1 MLTGS
6 ATSSG
11 DHEPRHAQGAILR
24 RVKPWHVGSVLGFVV
39 FLPVLWFALAYAG
52 LPRLW
57 SHHEHKKI
65 GQRREIVSY
74 TAQDI
79 PGDPINLLFKG
90 DERSIIC
97 AFRKGGW
104 YVADPVSVRTGL
116 LIGGSVLFRRPYPQ
130 APVSPLF
137 VKDHRQTI
145 AFEKAEGRSADK
157 RHHVRLWHIG
167 NYDWLGAA
175 TFDRGVGV
183 SLFTLQVTHHIGPD
197 VDAERD
203 AAGKLIV
210 ANGGALIGAVSSRIV
225 PNSWR
230 RNGGGDRYRT
240 DGQIKI
246 YRVGEGGC

>member
-1 MLTGS
+1 VTGPS
-6 ATSSG
+6 ASS
-11 DHEPRHAQGAILR
+11 DSDQAQSTQNAFAGK
-24 RVKPWHVGSVLGFVV
+24 VKPWHVGSVLGFVA
-39 FLPVLWFALAYAG
+39 FLPIIWFALAYAG

-79 PGDPINLLFKG
+79 PGDPINLLLKG
-90 DERSIIC
+90 DERSIAC

-104 YVADPVSVRTGL
+104 YVADPVSVRTGM
-116 LIGGSVLFRRPYPQ
+116 LIGASVLFRQPYPQ

-157 RHHVRLWHIG
+157 RHHVRLWQIG
-167 NYDWLGAA
+167 DHDWLGAA

-203 AAGKLIV
+203 AAGTLIT
-210 ANGGALIGAVSSRIV
+210 ANGGALTGTMSSRIA
-225 PNSWR
+225 PNTWH

-240 DGQIKI
+240 DGQI
-246 YRVGEGGC
+246 RVYTVGASGC